1 MNHLFLSFIILA
13 ALVSCKTADGRFTGA
28 YDKLTKVTTEEVALF
43 HKAVDAKM
51 ALTPKKVSRQVVAGT
66 NYEFICKDTE
76 GKKHTVV
83 IFQPLPGQ
91 GEPRV
96 TSVDGKEVK

>member
-1 MNHLFLSFIILA
+1 MKQLLLSFIILVA
-13 ALVSCKTADGRFTGA
+13 MVSCKTTDGRFTGA
-28 YDKLTKVTTEEVALF
+28 YDKPTKVTTEEVVLF
-43 HKAVDAKM
+43 NKVVDAKL

-66 NYEFICKDTE
+66 NYEFFCKDADD
-76 GKKHTVV
+76 KIHTVV

-96 TSVDGKEVK
+96 TSIDGKETE